1 MMINEKILSHRILSN
16 KIEKVSLHIY
26 DLICRIT
33 SHRILLALHK
43 SVERPGL
50 PFRPNL
56 LNEYLKKFASKINL
70 LVLLNNNTN
79 KVNEYILLSGHQGS
93 LKVPM

>member
-1 MMINEKILSHRILSN
+1 MLDSILEWAVVSMLSLRQ
-16 KIEKVSLHIY
+16 KSFHVVRGKYLSLVFVY
-26 DLICRIT
+26 YR
-33 SHRILLALHK
+33 
-43 SVERPGL
+43 RPGP

-56 LNEYLKKFASKINL
+56 LNGYFKNFASRINL

-79 KVNEYILLSGHQGS
+79 KVNEYIPLSGHQGS